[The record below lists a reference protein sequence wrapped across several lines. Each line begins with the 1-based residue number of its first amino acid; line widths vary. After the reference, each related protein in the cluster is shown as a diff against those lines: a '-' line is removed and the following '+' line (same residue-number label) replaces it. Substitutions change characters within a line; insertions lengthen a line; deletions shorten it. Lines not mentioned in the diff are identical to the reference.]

1 MKKLPVVLFVVLAT
15 MLSARSAQ
23 AFGIGADLGYSR
35 LLDDGQQSGGVGGD
49 LYLRLLP
56 IPVPLVDVELQAG
69 FHRFQFDGLVKPTLD
84 LVPLFVGARLNLPIP
99 GVKVFLGAHVGA
111 MYQNAKVPFGDV
123 DLGSSRTD
131 FAANLGAGVTLL
143 DLPLLKLGVS
153 AWFYAVNDDR
163 RTTMGTVGLNAD
175 FGL

>member
-1 MKKLPVVLFVVLAT
+1 MKKLPVVLLVVLAT
-15 MLSARSAQ
+15 MLSARNAQ
-23 AFGIGADLGYSR
+23 AFGVGADLGYSR
-35 LLDDGQQSGGVGGD
+35 ILGDNGVGGFGGD

-56 IPVPLVDVELQAG
+56 IPVPLVDVELQVG

-84 LVPLFVGARLNLPIP
+84 LVPLFAGARLNLPIP

-131 FAANLGAGVTLL
+131 FAANLGAGVTLV
-143 DLPLLKLGVS
+143 DLPLLKIGVS